1 MSAHQ
6 RTSMLRLPFR
16 ARLAGAAAIAAA
28 CLGSVPASYAAT
40 IATFPAPSILE
51 NLAIDPAG
59 NLLVTDVGRGTIY
72 EVTPAGT
79 SGVFGQVPAPNP
91 AAGIGLDIDGS
102 VIVAGGTSVYRIAPN
117 GSASVAANVAGAVQL
132 NGLTPFRPGVFLVAD
147 SGAGKV
153 WQVDVGTGQSQVWS
167 ADPRLAP
174 VAGAQTPTGANGI
187 KVFNG
192 SAYVSNSSSA
202 TVLRIPILSDG
213 TAGVPVVYASSLVL
227 DDFAF
232 ATDGTLFG
240 ATQTGNSVV
249 ALKPD
254 GTLLTVA
261 TASDGLLGDA
271 ALAFGRTAA
280 DSQSIYVVNNG
291 GAFFGLPGGPQDG
304 SIVRLPVGVSG
315 AAIVAQAV
323 PEPATAALLGGAMLL
338 LLLPA
343 ARQSRRTGSGSKGN
357 MAESVKQGSRRG

>member
-6 RTSMLRLPFR
+6 RTFMRRLPFR

-28 CLGSVPASYAAT
+28 CLGSVPPSHAAT
-40 IATFPAPSILE
+40 IAVFPAPSILE
-51 NLAIDPAG
+51 NLAVDSAG
-59 NLLVTDVGRGTIY
+59 DLLVTDAGRGTIY
-72 EVTPAGT
+72 KVTPAGA
-79 SGVFGQVPAPNP
+79 SSVFGQVPAPNP
-91 AAGIGLDIDGS
+91 AAGIGLDTDGS
-102 VIVAGGTSVYRIAPN
+102 VIVASGTSVYRIAPN

-132 NGLTPFRPGVFLVAD
+132 NGLTPFRPGVFLLAD

-153 WQVDVGTGQSQVWS
+153 WQVNVATGQSQVWS

-174 VAGAQTPTGANGI
+174 VAGAQTPTGANGV

-202 TVLRIPILSDG
+202 TILRIPILSNG
-213 TAGVPVVYASSLVL
+213 AAGVPAVYATNLVL

-232 ATDGTLFG
+232 AIDGTLFG

-249 ALKPD
+249 ALRPD

-261 TASDGLLGDA
+261 TAADGLLGDA

-280 DSQSIYVVNNG
+280 DGQSIYVVNNG
-291 GAFFGLPGGPQDG
+291 GAFFGSPSGPQDG

-315 AAIVAQAV
+315 AAVVVQAV
-323 PEPATAALLGGAMLL
+323 PEPATAALLGGAMFLL
-338 LLLPA
+338 FLPA
-343 ARQSRRTGSGSKGN
+343 ARRSRRTGLGSKGST
-357 MAESVKQGSRRG
+357 AEPVKQGPRER